1 MTGVYYGDAFLI
13 GGKCVVVFGAGK
25 TRVINDKVIIEENS
39 NNKMIINDSIRFEI
53 NDGKLMVI
61 PDPAMG
67 LSKAWGLPEPSTKD
81 GYFIDY
87 FIFNEFEMNTHDEY
101 KELNIDEFVE
111 AATFNINFGAIVDR
125 REEMKNLLDGQNI
138 KFFRVP
144 WCDTP
149 DEKAKIIQRIIN

>member
-1 MTGVYYGDAFLI
+1 MTGIYYGDAFLI

-25 TRVINDKVIIEENS
+25 TRVIYDRVIKQPDS

-67 LSKAWGLPEPSTKD
+67 YSKSLGLPEPTIED
-81 GYFIDY
+81 GYIIDY
-87 FIFNEFEMNTHDEY
+87 FIFNEFAVDTHDDF
-101 KELNIDEFVE
+101 KKLSIDEFVE
-111 AATFNINFGAIVDR
+111 TATFNINFGATSDR
-125 REEMKNLLDGQNI
+125 RPEMKNLLDGQNI
-138 KFFRVP
+138 ELFRVP

-149 DEKAKIIQRIIN
+149 NEKAKIIQKIIN